1 MNSPLCIF
9 TKIGSIIINII
20 IIIAITKIWHSSR
33 LLFWWSCWSPHGSLG
48 GNYQYYSVLLCISI
62 YLSFVFLFDFLL
74 MVLLI
79 IQVAPGNPAF
89 TVVRRIIVFICIFC
103 IYFFKFYMCLYLYDL
118 YLYWICT
125 LQHCVEKNHIS
136 EWIWISASCSNS
148 CFIKVHPNFR
158 RFRELY
164 YSQWKL
170 KFNFIWKGF
179 NLLFGD

>member
-1 MNSPLCIF
+1 MI

-20 IIIAITKIWHSSR
+20 IIIIITKIWHSSR
-33 LLFWWSCWSPHGSLG
+33 LLFWWSCWSPHGSLE

-89 TVVRRIIVFICIFC
+89 TVVRRIIVFGFICFFVWFFLILYVFIFVWFVSILNLHSAALC
-103 IYFFKFYMCLYLYDL
+103 
-118 YLYWICT
+118 W
-125 LQHCVEKNHIS
+125 KNHIS

-164 YSQWKL
+164 FSQWKL
-170 KFNFIWKGF
+170 KFNLIWKGF